1 MMRKR
6 ELMIKMFRKHKKNK
20 YIAVFVIKEQGNY
33 EFDSL
38 KVFTPLNDKIKIGEG
53 LYLIN
58 IEKPTFKI
66 GLKRYFFIDLHSGV
80 QISFR
85 KILKAKYSP
94 KMLNMLFGEHVVED
108 LVSGMGKKPVAMN
121 FMLLLGCIALGGAF
135 GYIIGGFI

>member
-1 MMRKR
+1 MMFQKRK
-6 ELMIKMFRKHKKNK
+6 KKK

-33 EFDSL
+33 EIHFRKS
-38 KVFTPLNDKIKIGEG
+38 FTPSTDKIKIGKG

-58 IEKPTFKI
+58 IEKPTYKI
-66 GLKRYFFIDLHSGV
+66 GLKAYFFIDLHTGV

-94 KMLNMLFGEHVVED
+94 KMLNMLLGEHVVED
-108 LVSGMGKKPVAMN
+108 LVSGMGKKPVTMN
-121 FMLLLGCIALGGAF
+121 LILMLGCIALGGAF